1 LISLRA
7 PKHGQRTLPRRRAL
21 RARRRAALAM
31 TWSRTMALVRHPIA
45 AVAAQAALSSLRP
58 ELKGDARKA
67 WARRWAR
74 RQLKQQRAVRR

>member
-31 TWSRTMALVRHPIA
+31 TWSRTMALVRHPI
-45 AVAAQAALSSLRP
+45 SLLADKAEFSTRRP
-58 ELKGDARKA
+58 DLAGDQRRA
-67 WARRWAR
+67 WARRVAR
-74 RQLKQQRAVRR
+74 RELKQQRAVRR